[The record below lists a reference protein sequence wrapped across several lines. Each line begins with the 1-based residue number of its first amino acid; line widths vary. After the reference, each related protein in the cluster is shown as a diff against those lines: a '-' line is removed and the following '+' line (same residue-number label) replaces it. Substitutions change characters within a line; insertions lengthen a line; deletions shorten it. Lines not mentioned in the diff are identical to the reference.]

1 MSVEQQLDGNRRGKR
16 EMYALAV
23 AAFEALESAEFTD
36 ILDTLHTRFLS
47 RPPGDLM
54 DVELVDG
61 VWQWQFKP
69 YVELML
75 RHIAD
80 TAGNST
86 LSFTARRDEVQAV
99 LHMLEL

>member
-1 MSVEQQLDGNRRGKR
+1 
-16 EMYALAV
+16 MYALAV
-23 AAFEALESAEFTD
+23 AAFAALERAELVD
-36 ILDTLHTRFLS
+36 VLDTLHTRFLT

-69 YVELML
+69 FVELML
-75 RHIAD
+75 RHFAD

-86 LSFTARRDEVQAV
+86 LSLTARRDEVQEV
-99 LHMLEL
+99 LQMLEL